1 MVKAVP
7 WKMLTSFPGDSHS
20 GEYDGWVLKGSLPR
34 AAGPLLLA
42 ALFAMA
48 GCAKPAAQTAQ
59 TPFVATVVASDGAVD
74 PNEPLP
80 GLIAPFQNVAIQST
94 LTEPAD
100 AVYVNEGDRV
110 RKGQVLAVLDTAD
123 LVAQLQSDIAT
134 AHADSANTTH
144 TVYQGKLSIS
154 QGVDQ
159 LHGADASVL
168 QAQKTLAFDTLTLQR
183 DQQLLKNGYIAQQ
196 TVDQQETL
204 VHNDQQALRS
214 AQATQSSAQSNVQ
227 ANGTSVS
234 APGLQQSAIAQSKAQ
249 EAQALANARQVQVSI
264 DKARILSPVDGI
276 VVNRNL
282 NPGEYPGTR
291 QIFTL
296 QQVDPLYAVLQASG
310 QQVAQIGPGAHATI
324 AVSDLGGKKV
334 SGPVVGILNQIV
346 PGSTNF
352 EVKVQLDNSRGKL
365 RPGMAVLGNVDL
377 PRVSGVRVPVTA
389 FTSPNRDRVLSV
401 DAQGLVHTLQVSEV
415 ADDGKLAVVRGVTA
429 GTRIVTDG
437 QSSVGDGEKVAFTK

>member
-1 MVKAVP
+1 
-7 WKMLTSFPGDSHS
+7 L
-20 GEYDGWVLKGSLPR
+20 R
-34 AAGPLLLA
+34 AAGPLILA
-42 ALFAMA
+42 ALFVLA
-48 GCAKPAAQTAQ
+48 GCSHSTRQTAP
-59 TPFVATVVASDGAVD
+59 TPFVATTVATNGAVN

-80 GLIAPFQNVAIQST
+80 GLIAPYQNVAIQST

-110 RKGQVLAVLDTAD
+110 RKGQVIALLDTAD
-123 LVAQLQSDIAT
+123 LRAQLESDIAT
-134 AHADSANTTH
+134 AHADAANTTH

-159 LHGADASVL
+159 LSGASATVQ

-204 VHNDQQALRS
+204 VHNDQQAMRS

-227 ANGTSVS
+227 ANGSNVS
-234 APGLQQSAIAQSKAQ
+234 APGLQQSAIEQSRAQ

-264 DKARILSPVDGI
+264 GKAKIVSPVDGV

-296 QQVDPLYAVLQASG
+296 QQIDPLYAVLQASG
-310 QQVAQIGPGAHATI
+310 AQVAQIQQGARAII
-324 AVSDLGGKKV
+324 AVSDLKGRKV

-352 EVKVQLDNSRGKL
+352 EVKVQLSNSRGTL
-365 RPGMAVLGNVDL
+365 RPGMAILGNVDL
-377 PRVSGVRVPVTA
+377 AVVHGVRVPVTA
-389 FTSPNRDRVLSV
+389 FTSPNHDRVLSV
-401 DAQGLVHTLQVSEV
+401 DEQGLVHTIKVVDVS
-415 ADDGKLAVVRGVTA
+415 DDGTVAVVRGIPA
-429 GTRIVTDG
+429 GTRVVTDG
-437 QSSVGDGEKVAFTK
+437 QTAVGDGEKVAFKQ

>member
-1 MVKAVP
+1 M
-7 WKMLTSFPGDSHS
+7 GR
-20 GEYDGWVLKGSLPR
+20 LPR
-34 AAGPLLLA
+34 AVGPLLLA
-42 ALFAMA
+42 ALFVLG
-48 GCAKPAAQTAQ
+48 GCAKPAKPVAQ
-59 TPFVATVVASDGAVD
+59 TPFVATTIAASGTIK
-74 PNEPLP
+74 PNESLP
-80 GLIAPFQNVAIQST
+80 GLIAPYQNVAMQST

-100 AVYVNEGDRV
+100 AVYVNEGDHV
-110 RKGQVLAVLDTAD
+110 RKGQVIAILDTAD

-134 AHADSANTTH
+134 AHADAANTSH

-154 QGVDQ
+154 QGVDTYN
-159 LHGADASVL
+159 GANAAVQ
-168 QAQKTLAFDTLTLQR
+168 QAEKTLTFDSLTLKR
-183 DQQLLKNGYIAQQ
+183 DQQLLGSGFIAQQ

-227 ANGTSVS
+227 ANGSSVA
-234 APGLQQSAIAQSKAQ
+234 APGLQQSAIEQSRAQ

-264 DKARILSPVDGI
+264 DKAKIISPVDGV

-296 QQVDPLYAVLQASG
+296 QQVDPVYAVLQASG
-310 QQVAQIGPGAHATI
+310 AQVAQIAPGAHATI
-324 AVSDLGGKKV
+324 AVSDLGGKKAY
-334 SGPVVGILNQIV
+334 GPVVGILNQIV

-352 EVKVQLDNSRGKL
+352 EVKVQLDNARGTL
-365 RPGMAVLGNVDL
+365 RPGMAILGNVDL
-377 PRVSGVRVPVTA
+377 PPAGGVRVPVTA

-401 DAQGLVHTLQVSEV
+401 DEQGLVHTLQVVEV
-415 ADDGKLAVVRGVTA
+415 ADDGKLAVVNGVAA

-437 QSSVGDGEKVAFTK
+437 QSSVGDGEKVAFQK

>member
-1 MVKAVP
+1 MG
-7 WKMLTSFPGDSHS
+7 SF
-20 GEYDGWVLKGSLPR
+20 PR
-34 AAGPLLLA
+34 AAGSLLLA
-42 ALFAMA
+42 ALFALV
-48 GCAKPAAQTAQ
+48 GCAKPAKPVAQ
-59 TPFVATVVASDGAVD
+59 TPFVATSIASSGTVN

-80 GLIAPFQNVAIQST
+80 GLIAPYQNVAIQST

-110 RKGQVLAVLDTAD
+110 RKGEVIAVLDTAD

-134 AHADSANTTH
+134 AHADAANTTH

-154 QGVDQ
+154 QGVDT
-159 LHGADASVL
+159 LNGASAAVQ
-168 QAQKTLAFDTLTLQR
+168 QAEKTLAFDSLTLKR
-183 DQQLLKNGYIAQQ
+183 DQQLLASGFIAQQ

-204 VHNDQQALRS
+204 VHNDQQTLRS
-214 AQATQSSAQSNVQ
+214 AQASQSSAQSNVQ
-227 ANGTSVS
+227 ANGSS
-234 APGLQQSAIAQSKAQ
+234 IASPGLQQSAIEQSRAQ

-264 DKARILSPVDGI
+264 DKAKIVSPVDGV

-296 QQVDPLYAVLQASG
+296 QQVNPLYAVLQASG
-310 QQVAQIGPGAHATI
+310 EQVAQIAMNAHATI
-324 AVSDLGGKKV
+324 SVSDLGGRKV

-365 RPGMAVLGNVDL
+365 RPGMAILGTVDL
-377 PRVSGVRVPVTA
+377 PPVEGVRVPVTA
-389 FTSPNRDRVLSV
+389 FTSPNRDRILSV
-401 DAQGLVHTLQVSEV
+401 DDQGLVHTVHVVEV
-415 ADDGKLAVVRGVTA
+415 ADNGQLAVVRGVPA
-429 GTRIVTDG
+429 GTRVVTDG
-437 QSSVGDGEKVAFTK
+437 QSSVGDGEKVAIK